1 MTKSRPVRR
10 FLQSEGGASALEF
23 AMTLPAFVMLIF
35 GTIQFGYAFF
45 CGSTVQ
51 FALERVARVVMVDN
65 TMTQSSAQ
73 SKFDTELTSMGGPH
87 ATLSY
92 SVDASGPVPI
102 ARLQATYNHH
112 VVIPLVPEFT
122 LTFVADT
129 SVPQP

>member
-1 MTKSRPVRR
+1 MPTRRCECADMTKSRPVRR
-10 FLQSEGGASALEF
+10 FLHSEVGASALEF

-35 GTIQFGYAFF
+35 GTIQFGFAFF

-73 SKFDTELTSMGGPH
+73 SKFDSELTSMGGPH

-92 SVDASGPVPI
+92 S
-102 ARLQATYNHH
+102 
-112 VVIPLVPEFT
+112 
-122 LTFVADT
+122 
-129 SVPQP
+129 